1 VVISGAVLLVSA
13 GYAHG
18 RSHVKDDEE
27 AIFDVTQSF
36 ATAWSHEDAI
46 GAAAC
51 FTEDGVRV
59 GAMGDV
65 QHGRA
70 ELEAAYAKML
80 GGPFA
85 GATVQQERGTVRM
98 LSHEFALWQGGIE
111 IVPSSGAPIR
121 GHVVQLMKKVDG
133 RWWIL
138 EAHPKLFPER
148 H

>member
-1 VVISGAVLLVSA
+1 
-13 GYAHG
+13 
-18 RSHVKDDEE
+18 VKDDEQ
-27 AIFDVTQSF
+27 AIFDVTQTF
-36 ATAWSHEDAI
+36 ATAWNRGDAK

-80 GGPFA
+80 SGPFA
-85 GATVQQERGTVRM
+85 GATARQERGTVRM

-111 IVPSSGAPIR
+111 IVPPSGVPVR
-121 GHVVQLMKKVDG
+121 GHVVQLMKKVGG

-138 EAHPKLFPER
+138 EAHPKLFAER
-148 H
+148 R

>member
-1 VVISGAVLLVSA
+1 MTEP
-13 GYAHG
+13 
-18 RSHVKDDEE
+18 DEQ
-27 AIFDVTQSF
+27 AIIDVTQAF
-36 ATAWSHEDAI
+36 ATAWSQGDAQ

-85 GATVQQERGTVRM
+85 GAAIRQDRGTVRM
-98 LSHEFALWQGGIE
+98 LSPEFAFWQGGIE
-111 IVPSSGAPIR
+111 IVPPSGNPIR
-121 GHVVQLMKKVDG
+121 GHVVQLMKKVG
-133 RWWIL
+133 ERWWIL
-138 EAHPKLFPER
+138 ETHPKLFPER
-148 H
+148 ARS